1 MATSIFLPQWGM
13 GMQEAT
19 IIKWLKKEGDLVK
32 KGEPLVEVESSKVN
46 AEVESSV
53 DGYLIKIGSGEGQ
66 VVKVG
71 AIIAYVGEK
80 DEKIQIEEN
89 NNLEEKKSLYKTTAP
104 KNERIKVQITPIARR
119 VAKELG
125 IDLGKV
131 VGSGPNG
138 RITEN
143 DVRNFDSSTD
153 NEENKEGATLI
164 SGIRKVIAQ
173 RMTES
178 NSIPSV
184 TLTSKVDITNCVNYQ
199 SELLKEWR
207 KEKIRP
213 TFQDLIVKSV
223 AISLSEHKIF
233 NAHFLENEIKQF
245 DEINIG
251 IAYALN
257 NGLIVPV
264 IKNSQDKSLLD
275 IAKNIREF
283 SKKEKK
289 GFSQEDI
296 SGSTFSITSLNST
309 VVDNFNPLIN
319 PPEVA
324 ILGIGRTS
332 EEILIISGKQEIRKV
347 CYFNLTFDH
356 RAVDGFPAS
365 KFLESIIKNI
375 QSPETLEK
383 K

>member
-1 MATSIFLPQWGM
+1 MATNIFLPQWGM

-19 IIKWLKKEGDLVK
+19 IIKWLKKEGDIVK
-32 KGEPLVEVESSKVN
+32 KGDPLVEVESSKVN
-46 AEVESSV
+46 AEVESST
-53 DGYLIKIGSGEGQ
+53 DGYLIKISAEEGQ
-66 VVKVG
+66 VIKVG
-71 AIIAYVGEK
+71 GIIAYVGEK
-80 DEKIQIEEN
+80 DEKIQSEANKQLNEN
-89 NNLEEKKSLYKTTAP
+89 NTSEKITVP
-104 KNERIKVQITPIARR
+104 KDQKIKVQITPIARK
-119 VAKELG
+119 VARELN
-125 IDLGKV
+125 IDLDKV
-131 VGSGPNG
+131 MGSGPNG
-138 RITEN
+138 RITET
-143 DVRNFDSSTD
+143 DVRNYGSSD
-153 NEENKEGATLI
+153 HNEKDLNLI
-164 SGIRKVIAQ
+164 SGIRKVIAA

-199 SELLKEWR
+199 NELLKEWR

-223 AISLSEHKIF
+223 ALSLVEHKIF
-233 NAHFLENEIKQF
+233 NAHFLDNEIKQF
-245 DEINIG
+245 DEINLG
-251 IAYALN
+251 IAYALKD
-257 NGLIVPV
+257 GLVVPV
-264 IKNSQDKSLLD
+264 IKNSHNKSLLE

-283 SKKEKK
+283 SIKEKK

-309 VVDNFNPLIN
+309 VVDSFNPLIN
-319 PPEVA
+319 PPEVG

-332 EEILIISGKQEIRKV
+332 EEIFITSGKQEIRKI

-375 QSPETLEK
+375 QNPEALEIK
-383 K
+383 